1 MTVRLLAF
9 RYSLDEEVPRLLKEL
24 DVKSFTEVPK
34 VFGMGEAG
42 TAFNSMDWP
51 GSNCIILSTME
62 DEQAT
67 RVAAGLREF
76 RDRLI
81 KRQCNNK
88 IPIRA
93 FAFPCERL
101 I

>member
-1 MTVRLLAF
+1 MTMRLLAF

-24 DVKSFTEVPK
+24 DVNSFTEAPK

-51 GSNCIILSTME
+51 GSNCMFLAAME
-62 DEQAT
+62 DT
-67 RVAAGLREF
+67 RAAQVVERHQVF
-76 RDRLI
+76 RDQLAA
-81 KRQCNNK
+81 RQRQAK
-88 IPIRA
+88 IPLRLFSI
-93 FAFPCERL
+93 PCEQL

>member
-1 MTVRLLAF
+1 MTMLLLVF
-9 RYSLDEEVPRLLKEL
+9 RYSLDEEILRLLKEL
-24 DVKSFTEVPK
+24 NVKSFTEAPK

-51 GSNCIILSTME
+51 GSNCMILSAME

-67 RVAAGLREF
+67 RVVAGLREF

-81 KRQCNNK
+81 KQQRNNK
-88 IPIRA
+88 IPIRV